1 MCIERLTVTTGPL
14 SGSHRVGCYTNR
26 LADGLANY
34 VFSLPL
40 GFHLFEARPDVVT
53 SIVFEDANGYA
64 RHVMF
69 VFKFYSFLIFNNM
82 RGTLSPHPTKKKNY
96 TNEILY
102 SMFFGKIYER
112 VSSKGSSVR
121 SKRQYHLDNHP

>member
-82 RGTLSPHPTKKKNY
+82 RGTLSPHPTKKKTIQMKFY
-96 TNEILY
+96 ILC
-102 SMFFGKIYER
+102 SL
-112 VSSKGSSVR
+112 VR
-121 SKRQYHLDNHP
+121 SMSVYHPRVLR